1 MDLIRILVI
10 FQSFMLLFM
19 VIPSM
24 VLSSA
29 PQFIGLTYA
38 LISVPLIFYVYK
50 KGLFRPA
57 VQIVLLVLST
67 LLGFLIFAPLAP
79 YQFQQVLFGE
89 IRKLGMPV
97 EAVLFFLFLFILLT
111 VIGGRAYC
119 SAVSPIGAIQEL
131 LSKVP
136 TPKIAI
142 PWKRPVLI
150 IHTIV
155 VLIFIWVALFVPDFP
170 VKCFGMRYFFFLEYT
185 SMNFYLF
192 AGIMLLGLFIYRP
205 FCRFI
210 CPYGLFLT
218 LASYFSLMRLTRTD
232 ACISCKQCEKICP
245 VGEAYADSNKS
256 ECFLCGRC
264 TQVCPIKRAF
274 VYQKRK

>member
-1 MDLIRILVI
+1 MILV
-10 FQSFMLLFM
+10 
-19 VIPSM
+19 M
-24 VLSSA
+24 VLSSV
-29 PQFIGLTYA
+29 PQFFGLIYA
-38 LISVPLIFYVYK
+38 LIAIPLIFYLYK

-67 LLGFLIFAPLAP
+67 LLGFLIFAPIFP

-89 IRKLGMPV
+89 IRKLGMPLEV
-97 EAVLFFLFLFILLT
+97 ILFFLILFIVLT

-119 SAVSPIGAIQEL
+119 SAVCPIGAIQEL

-142 PWKRPVLI
+142 PWKRSVLI
-150 IHTIV
+150 IHIV
-155 VLIFIWVALFVPDFP
+155 VFVLFVWVALFFP
-170 VKCFGMRYFFFLEYT
+170 NFQFKCIGMKYFFFLEYT
-185 SMNFYLF
+185 SVKFYLF

-210 CPYGLFLT
+210 CPYGLLLT

-232 ACISCKQCEKICP
+232 ACISCKKCEKVCP

-264 TQVCPIKRAF
+264 TEVCPVKGAL

>member
-1 MDLIRILVI
+1 ML
-10 FQSFMLLFM
+10 FQM
-19 VIPSM
+19 VIRSM

-142 PWKRPVLI
+142 PWKRSVLI

-264 TQVCPIKRAF
+264 TQVCPVKGAF

>member
-1 MDLIRILVI
+1 
-10 FQSFMLLFM
+10 
-19 VIPSM
+19 M

-185 SMNFYLF
+185 SMNFLPVCRYHAPWALYLST
-192 AGIMLLGLFIYRP
+192 ILQIYLSIWVISYSG
-205 FCRFI
+205 FV
-210 CPYGLFLT
+210 FLT
-218 LASYFSLMRLTRTD
+218 H
-232 ACISCKQCEKICP
+232 
-245 VGEAYADSNKS
+245 EAYQD
-256 ECFLCGRC
+256 RC
-264 TQVCPIKRAF
+264 LHLL
-274 VYQKRK
+274 

>member
-1 MDLIRILVI
+1 MILV
-10 FQSFMLLFM
+10 
-19 VIPSM
+19 M
-24 VLSSA
+24 VLSSV
-29 PQFIGLTYA
+29 PQFFGLIYA
-38 LISVPLIFYVYK
+38 LIAVPLIFYLYK

-67 LLGFLIFAPLAP
+67 LCGFLIFAPVFP

-97 EAVLFFLFLFILLT
+97 EAVLFFLILFIVLT
-111 VIGGRAYC
+111 AIGGRAYC
-119 SAVSPIGAIQEL
+119 SAVCPIGAIQEL

-150 IHTIV
+150 IHIIV
-155 VLIFIWVALFVPDFP
+155 FVLFVGFALFVPDFP

-185 SMNFYLF
+185 SMKFYLF
-192 AGIMLLGLFIYRP
+192 AGIMLLGLVIYRP

-210 CPYGLFLT
+210 CPYGLLLT

-232 ACISCKQCEKICP
+232 ACISCKKCEKVCP
-245 VGEAYADSNKS
+245 VGEAYTDSNKS

-264 TQVCPIKRAF
+264 SEVCPVKGAL
-274 VYQKRK
+274 VYKK